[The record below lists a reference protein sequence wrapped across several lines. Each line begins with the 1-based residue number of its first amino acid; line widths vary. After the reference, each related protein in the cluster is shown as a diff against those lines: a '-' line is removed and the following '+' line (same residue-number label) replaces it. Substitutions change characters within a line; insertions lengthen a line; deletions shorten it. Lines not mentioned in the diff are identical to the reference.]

1 MVMLFRVR
9 IQITN
14 LETSLGRANFMASLS
29 QTVYGVLHR
38 HREAERFRMFERTQF
53 TPDGIVVITARFTAP
68 EEDDL
73 PFAPLEFEQVAEE
86 LMASIRFI

>member
-9 IQITN
+9 IQFDSQNPLDRST
-14 LETSLGRANFMASLS
+14 FMSSLS
-29 QTVYGVLHR
+29 YTIHGVMER
-38 HREAERFRMFERTQF
+38 HCEAERFRMFERTQF
-53 TPDGIVVITARFTAP
+53 MQDGTVVITARFTAP

-73 PFAPLEFEQVAEE
+73 PFAPLNFEYVAEE